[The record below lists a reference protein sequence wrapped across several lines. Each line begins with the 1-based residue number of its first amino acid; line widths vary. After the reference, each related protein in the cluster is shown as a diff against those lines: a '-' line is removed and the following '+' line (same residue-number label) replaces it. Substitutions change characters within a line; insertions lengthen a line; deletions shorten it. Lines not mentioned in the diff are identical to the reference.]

1 MKSTELHR
9 HLREDLAPW
18 FKSQE
23 FKRAPRAQ
31 LGWHRG
37 RLLVWFQCDQWGWDR
52 YAGGSFFVNFQT
64 SDRPEPWAG
73 PNERLQHFLEP
84 DDLEAARALQNIV
97 IAKLSP
103 PPREH
108 VEALRAAF
116 ARTAEDPDGLVDAL
130 LAAFRPVVEPYRAH
144 QDFSLRYFDR
154 EDVRGWSAFLLRL
167 LPRIVDGRLSGDAV
181 PRAEGEA
188 APPDPA
194 RSPEP
199 TPRPRDSGGE

>member
-1 MKSTELHR
+1 SAWAASAASTTSLARSSPLTAAVRCPSCSSCGAPSADTTRGPVKSTELHR

-37 RLLVWFQCDQWGWDR
+37 PLLVGFQWDQWGWDR

-108 VEALRAAF
+108 VE
-116 ARTAEDPDGLVDAL
+116 
-130 LAAFRPVVEPYRAH
+130 
-144 QDFSLRYFDR
+144 
-154 EDVRGWSAFLLRL
+154 
-167 LPRIVDGRLSGDAV
+167 
-181 PRAEGEA
+181 
-188 APPDPA
+188 
-194 RSPEP
+194 
-199 TPRPRDSGGE
+199 